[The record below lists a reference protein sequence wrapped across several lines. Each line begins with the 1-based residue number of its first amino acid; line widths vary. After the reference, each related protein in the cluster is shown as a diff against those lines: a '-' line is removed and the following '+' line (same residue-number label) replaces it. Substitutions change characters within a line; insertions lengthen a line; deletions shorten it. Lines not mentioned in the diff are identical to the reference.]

1 MKTIKDYTTNF
12 KVANCDYG
20 TITVPA
26 GTRVTHRT
34 AMGIDKN
41 YHFVDEFDWIEP
53 YSDRT
58 PRHGLIIDMRNYGLN
73 VPKEYVSYPENIL
86 KMNWDNNTPLS
97 ISEGIVTVQGHKT
110 ILDHRLKLAMV
121 KDNRKGYTKML
132 VTEYDGELFEEV
144 CRATKDIASVVP
156 NYANN
161 WTWTLVETFEP
172 LLEFNPPTDVTD
184 VVFRKFKNGNKEII
198 ALFHNQKYSNRTYC
212 SLIESY
218 QHVGQHGSAD
228 YYHVVANSTPAT
240 IEEYSDLYL
249 ELVEKVGYNLKV
261 YKRRPAKK

>member
-41 YHFVDEFDWIEP
+41 VHFVDEFDWIQP

-58 PRHGLIIDMRNYGLN
+58 PRHGLIIDMRNYGLD
-73 VPKEYVSYPENIL
+73 VPKEYVSYPESIL
-86 KMNWDNNTPLS
+86 KMNWDNNTPVS
-97 ISEGIVTVQGHKT
+97 IDNSQVTVEGAT
-110 ILDHRLKLAMV
+110 TMRFAFGKLLEF
-121 KDNRKGYTKML
+121 KQNRKGYSKAKKS
-132 VTEYDGELFEEV
+132 DGSWVL
-144 CRATKDIASVVP
+144 T
-156 NYANN
+156 
-161 WTWTLVETFEP
+161 ETFEP

-198 ALFHNQKYSNRTYC
+198 ALFPNQKYSNRTYC

-228 YYHVVANSTPAT
+228 YYHVAANSTPAT